1 VPHLGGRAQ
10 AFSFCDECVFCYT
23 FFFFGDSCFVV
34 VAPSFNFARAI
45 MDEPQRNKTHKNKTV
60 GNKAAKKD
68 ALRKKR
74 AGIDLEPNRGNN
86 VKAFQGVSAGSHKAQ
101 KFFRSIEKKE
111 TALHVPTMD
120 KTLRHIVAEPPLLV
134 AVVGPPG
141 VGKTTLIRSMVKFYS
156 NRNLT
161 SVRGPITVIAGR
173 SRRITFMECPNTLS
187 AMCDVAK
194 VADLVLLMVDGSYG
208 FEMET
213 FEFLNISQV
222 HGFPK
227 MYGVVSHLDQ
237 LKSGKSLKKRKKFL
251 RHRFW
256 HEVAA
261 GAKLICLSPM
271 VRGMYRPTDVLNLHR
286 LLICVEPKIQAWR
299 NTHSCVVMD
308 RMEDITDPDVVAA
321 NPLHTRTIAFY
332 GYARGKPMKPGQLV
346 HIPGLGDFPAE
357 HLSYQAD
364 PCQLDKFSADNK
376 EGGNHRMR
384 HLSLKQKK
392 LYAPYCDVGG
402 ISYDDDAIYIQ
413 EDSEK
418 GIIERSGE
426 GLQLLRELQQVQTPM
441 DAAQTKLRVVQRR
454 PVNFRDE
461 DTMEL
466 EMDDIDMPSDAEDHD
481 DDEDWSSADE
491 VDRNDVVVEESDE
504 DNDGVYGGKK
514 SSTHH
519 AGAPKLSD
527 FGAASE
533 GDGDEAAE
541 KEGEEDDGGAALAP
555 RLLND
560 ADAIRVT
567 TIQHNWDDPAILR
580 SLKDLCVT
588 GNWEAG
594 AEDAEKDG
602 EEEGSKGYDS
612 NDEDFDLEAR
622 GEKPAHRSYG
632 GRTSSSGS
640 DAGEDVESKS
650 DGDDDGGY
658 DDDSLGFGSSKKTST
673 AAAPKR
679 MNALASVGYS
689 GGGGGGTANRF
700 KGFSSSYAATGRS
713 TDDDVHDAYGG
724 FNILDDHSDD
734 DGGEVAGGEVANPRS
749 GDQEMDDLVTSFLSR
764 PNTTSAGLSNSSGS
778 GRRGVAGVS
787 SLLSSSAAVGAASG
801 LAGLQNDDGITF
813 FDEAT
818 RYDRGETD
826 DGEARRPSRR
836 NGRHINPEAER
847 LAAADADAEAAVR
860 QGDSLTEEQER
871 LLQKKMA
878 KKNAFNSE
886 YDTGDTD
893 GKNTTFSYYHQL
905 NRLVEEKKERINEAL
920 DEVGDDVDKKIQ
932 LVGYFSGLYV
942 RLVLEGIPAEF
953 LQNFDPTVP
962 LIAGGVNAGE
972 DEFRIV
978 QARIKRHRWYPK
990 ILKAQDPVLL
1000 SMGWRRFQTQPIF
1013 STEDPNGRCRYLKY
1027 TPLHMHCL
1035 AAFYAPVAPPNTG
1048 FLAIPVR
1055 DPRVASFRIPCT
1067 GYTIGNDVS
1076 TSIVKKLK
1084 LTGTPAKIEKTT
1096 AFIKGMFSSD
1106 VEAAKF
1112 IGAKV
1117 KAVSGIRGIIKSVLK
1132 GKNGLV
1138 RATFEDKIFPSD
1150 IVFIRAWKSVEPPR
1164 YCSMQRNL
1172 VDPQWAGMRT
1182 MRELRQDYNVPQPV
1196 NVDSEYREIKRRHR
1210 VVEENEDPEKQKI
1223 LLSRNLKM
1231 QLPFDMKED
1240 FIPIDKSTALQER
1253 IKGATTVAPE
1263 PREQRRQALLDTFAD
1278 RADAMTQKKDAAKK
1292 RARERAAKEAAK
1304 EQEVYLQGLK
1314 KAKKETARIRE
1325 FSTQHK
1331 SRK

>member
-1 VPHLGGRAQ
+1 
-10 AFSFCDECVFCYT
+10 
-23 FFFFGDSCFVV
+23 
-34 VAPSFNFARAI
+34 
-45 MDEPQRNKTHKNKTV
+45 MDEPQRNKTHKSKTV

-74 AGIDLEPNRGNN
+74 AGIDLEPNRGSN
-86 VKAFQGVSAGSHKAQ
+86 VKAFQGISAGSHKAQ
-101 KFFRSIEKKE
+101 KLFRSIEKKE
-111 TALHVPTMD
+111 TALHVPAMD

-156 NRNLT
+156 NRNLS
-161 SVRGPITVIAGR
+161 SVRGPITIIAGR

-187 AMCDVAK
+187 SMCDVAK

-308 RMEDITDPDVVAA
+308 RVEDITDPDVVAA
-321 NPLHTRTIAFY
+321 DPLHSRTVAFY

-346 HIPGLGDFPAE
+346 HIPGLGDFPLA
-357 HLSYQAD
+357 HLSHQAD
-364 PCQLDKFSADNK
+364 PCQLEKFSVDNK

-413 EDSEK
+413 EDGEK
-418 GIIERSGE
+418 GVIERSGE
-426 GLQLLRELQQVQTPM
+426 GLQMLRELQHVQKPM
-441 DAAQTKLRVVQRR
+441 DAAQTKLRVVKRR

-466 EMDDIDMPSDAEDHD
+466 EMDDVNMPADAEDHL
-481 DDEDWSSADE
+481 DDEGWSSGDEADL
-491 VDRNDVVVEESDE
+491 NDVVVGPDDDE
-504 DNDGVYGGKK
+504 
-514 SSTHH
+514 
-519 AGAPKLSD
+519 AGLSRCPAPPKLSE
-527 FGAASE
+527 FGVPSGENAVES
-533 GDGDEAAE
+533 GG
-541 KEGEEDDGGAALAP
+541 EGEGSDGEDGGAALAP

-560 ADAIRVT
+560 IDAVRLNAIRYD
-567 TIQHNWDDPAILR
+567 WDDPAILR

-594 AEDAEKDG
+594 AEGEDAEKD
-602 EEEGSKGYDS
+602 EEGSKGYDS
-612 NDEDFDLEAR
+612 CDEDFELEAR
-622 GEKPAHRSYG
+622 GEKPIRQPRGDGAA
-632 GRTSSSGS
+632 SSSGS
-640 DAGEDVESKS
+640 DGGEGT
-650 DGDDDGGY
+650 DGSNSVDDN
-658 DDDSLGFGSSKKTST
+658 DDADFAFNRKKASGREKVT
-673 AAAPKR
+673 APKR
-679 MNALASVGYS
+679 MNALASVGYGDS
-689 GGGGGGTANRF
+689 GGGG
-700 KGFSSSYAATGRS
+700 SSSSRRYGASFASSHGEEEG
-713 TDDDVHDAYGG
+713 AYGG
-724 FNILDDHSDD
+724 YNVLEDKSEEDAD
-734 DGGEVAGGEVANPRS
+734 EGGEVANHRS
-749 GDQEMDDLVTSFLSR
+749 GDQEIDDLVSSFLSR
-764 PNTTSAGLSNSSGS
+764 NTASNNSSS
-778 GRRGVAGVS
+778 GAGHRNGGGAAAS
-787 SLLSSSAAVGAASG
+787 SSSAAGALVS
-801 LAGLQNDDGITF
+801 LQGDDGIAF
-813 FDEAT
+813 FDEAH
-818 RYDRGETD
+818 RFDRDETAED
-826 DGEARRPSRR
+826 AARRPRR
-836 NGRHINPEAER
+836 NGRHVNPEAER
-847 LAAADADAEAAVR
+847 LAAADADAEAAV
-860 QGDSLTEEQER
+860 QHGESLTEEQER

-886 YDTGDTD
+886 YDTGDAE
-893 GKNTTFSYYHQL
+893 GKNTTFSYYHQM
-905 NRLVEEKKERINEAL
+905 NRQVEAKKERINEAL

-942 RLVLEGIPAEF
+942 RMVLENIPVEF
-953 LQNFDPTVP
+953 LKHFDPTLP

-990 ILKAQDPVLL
+990 ILKAQDPLL
-1000 SMGWRRFQTQPIF
+1000 ISMGWRRFQTQPIF

-1035 AAFYAPVAPPNTG
+1035 AAFYAPVTPPNTG

-1076 TSIVKKLK
+1076 TSVVKKLK

-1138 RATFEDKIFPSD
+1138 RATFEDKLFPSD

-1164 YCSMQRNL
+1164 YCSVQRNL
-1172 VDPQWAGMRT
+1172 VDPQWVGMRA
-1182 MRELRQDYNVPQPV
+1182 MRELRLQYNVPQPS
-1196 NVDSEYREIKRRHR
+1196 NADSEYREIKRRHR
-1210 VVEENEDPEKQKI
+1210 VAEEDEDPEKQKI

-1231 QLPFDMKED
+1231 QLPYDMKED

-1253 IKGATTVAPE
+1253 IKGATTIAPE

-1304 EQEVYLQGLK
+1304 EQAIYLEGLK
-1314 KAKKETARIRE
+1314 KAKKDTARIRE

>member
-1 VPHLGGRAQ
+1 
-10 AFSFCDECVFCYT
+10 
-23 FFFFGDSCFVV
+23 
-34 VAPSFNFARAI
+34 
-45 MDEPQRNKTHKNKTV
+45 MDEPQTNKTHKNKTV

-74 AGIDLEPNRGNN
+74 AGIDLEPNRGSN

-111 TALHVPTMD
+111 TALHVPTLD
-120 KTLRHIVAEPPLLV
+120 KTLRHIVAEPPLLI

-256 HEVAA
+256 HEVVA

-286 LLICVEPKIQAWR
+286 LLVCVEPKIQAWR

-308 RMEDITDPDVVAA
+308 RVEDITDPDVVAN
-321 NPLHTRTIAFY
+321 NPLHARTIAFY

-346 HIPGLGDFPAE
+346 HIPGLGDFPVA
-357 HLSYQAD
+357 HLSHQAD
-364 PCQLDKFSADNK
+364 PCQLDKFGADSK
-376 EGGNHRMR
+376 ESGNHRMR

-413 EDSEK
+413 EDGEK
-418 GIIERSGE
+418 GAIERSGE
-426 GLQLLRELQQVQTPM
+426 GLQLLRELQHVQQPM

-466 EMDDIDMPSDAEDHD
+466 SMADVKVPSDADDHD

-491 VDRNDVVVEESDE
+491 ADRNDVVVSSDDE
-504 DNDGVYGGKK
+504 DTDSVAGRRRGG
-514 SSTHH
+514 SSLQS
-519 AGAPKLSD
+519 GAPKLSD
-527 FGAASE
+527 FGAPGATRGHEDGEESAEERNEE
-533 GDGDEAAE
+533 GGDDGD
-541 KEGEEDDGGAALAP
+541 GAALAP

-560 ADAIRVT
+560 LDSIRLNTVRY
-567 TIQHNWDDPAILR
+567 NWDDTATLR

-594 AEDAEKDG
+594 VDAEKEED
-602 EEEGSKGYDS
+602 EEGSKGYDS
-612 NDEDFDLEAR
+612 NDDDFDLEAR
-622 GEKPAHRSYG
+622 GEKPLRHAHSG
-632 GRTSSSGS
+632 PASSSSAS
-640 DAGEDVESKS
+640 DTSEEDEDEDSAAGDE
-650 DGDDDGGY
+650 GGA
-658 DDDSLGFGSSKKTST
+658 DELGFGTGKAGRT
-673 AAAPKR
+673 APKR
-679 MNALASVGYS
+679 MNALASVGY
-689 GGGGGGTANRF
+689 G
-700 KGFSSSYAATGRS
+700 SSSGTGNKNGISSGNGRRYGSAAAAAAAE
-713 TDDDVHDAYGG
+713 DAANDAYGG
-724 FNILDDHSDD
+724 YNILDDDD
-734 DGGEVAGGEVANPRS
+734 EDDVSAGGEVAVHHRS
-749 GDQEMDDLVTSFLSR
+749 GDQEMDDLVSSFLSR
-764 PNTTSAGLSNSSGS
+764 NNTSTNGASANSG
-778 GRRGVAGVS
+778 GRRLGTVPA
-787 SLLSSSAAVGAASG
+787 SSSS
-801 LAGLQNDDGITF
+801 LAGLQNDDGIAF

-818 RYDRGETD
+818 RYDRYSD
-826 DGEARRPSRR
+826 DEEGGDARQPHRGGSRR
-836 NGRHINPEAER
+836 VNPEAER
-847 LAAADADAEAAVR
+847 LAAIDADAEAAVR

-878 KKNAFNSE
+878 KKNAFDRE
-886 YDTGDTD
+886 YDAGGAE
-893 GKNTTFSYYHQL
+893 GKNTTFSHYHQL
-905 NRLVEEKKERINEAL
+905 NREVEEKKKRIDEAL
-920 DEVGDDVDKKIQ
+920 DEVGDDLERKIQ

-942 RLVLEGIPAEF
+942 RMVLENVPVEF
-953 LQNFDPTVP
+953 LDNFDPAVP
-962 LIAGGVNAGE
+962 LLAGGVNAGE

-990 ILKAQDPVLL
+990 ILKAQDPLLL

-1048 FLAIPVR
+1048 FLAIPVH
-1055 DPRVASFRIPCT
+1055 DSRVSSFRIPCT
-1067 GYTIGNDVS
+1067 GYTIGNDVT
-1076 TSIVKKLK
+1076 TSVVKKLK

-1106 VEAAKF
+1106 VEATKF

-1138 RATFEDKIFPSD
+1138 RATFEDKLFPSD

-1182 MRELRQDYNVPQPV
+1182 MRELRLDYNVPQPV
-1196 NVDSEYREIKRRHR
+1196 NADSEYREIKRRHR
-1210 VVEENEDPEKQKI
+1210 VADEDEDPEKQKI

-1231 QLPFDMKED
+1231 QLPYDMKED
-1240 FIPIDKSTALQER
+1240 FIPLNKSSALQER
-1253 IKGATTVAPE
+1253 IQGATTVAPE
-1263 PREQRRQALLDTFAD
+1263 QREQRRQALLDTFAD

-1314 KAKKETARIRE
+1314 RAKKETARTRE
-1325 FSTQHK
+1325 FRTQHK

>member
-1 VPHLGGRAQ
+1 
-10 AFSFCDECVFCYT
+10 
-23 FFFFGDSCFVV
+23 
-34 VAPSFNFARAI
+34 
-45 MDEPQRNKTHKNKTV
+45 MDEPQKNKTHKNKTV

-68 ALRKKR
+68 TLRKKR
-74 AGIDLEPNRGNN
+74 AGIDLEPNRGSN

-111 TALHVPTMD
+111 TALHMPTLD

-213 FEFLNISQV
+213 FEFLNIAQV

-308 RMEDITDPDVVAA
+308 RVEDITDPDVVAA
-321 NPLHTRTIAFY
+321 APLHARTVAFY

-346 HIPGLGDFPAE
+346 HVPGLGDFPVS
-357 HLSYQAD
+357 HISHQAD
-364 PCQLDKFSADNK
+364 PCQLDKLSADGK

-413 EDSEK
+413 EDGEK
-418 GIIERSGE
+418 GAIERSGE
-426 GLQLLRELQQVQTPM
+426 GLQLLRELQHVQQPM
-441 DAAQTKLRVVQRR
+441 DAAQTKLRVVRRR

-461 DTMEL
+461 DAMEL
-466 EMDDIDMPSDAEDHD
+466 EMDDVRMPSDAEDHD
-481 DDEDWSSADE
+481 DDADWSSADE
-491 VDRNDVVVEESDE
+491 ADRNNVVVDSEDE
-504 DNDGVYGGKK
+504 DGYGGRRN
-514 SSTHH
+514 
-519 AGAPKLSD
+519 GAHRLSD
-527 FGAASE
+527 FGAAGAVKDE
-533 GDGDEAAE
+533 DDGAAL
-541 KEGEEDDGGAALAP
+541 EGEEEADEDGAALAP

-560 ADAIRVT
+560 IDAIRCNTV
-567 TIQHNWDDPAILR
+567 QYNWDDAPTLR

-594 AEDAEKDG
+594 AGDEEG
-602 EEEGSKGYDS
+602 EEGGAEDGDADSKGYDS
-612 NDEDFDLEAR
+612 NDEDFELEAR
-622 GEKPAHRSYG
+622 GDKPLTRNGA
-632 GRTSSSGS
+632 SSSGADS
-640 DAGEDVESKS
+640 AS
-650 DGDDDGGY
+650 DGDGDSSDGQAK
-658 DDDSLGFGSSKKTST
+658 DDDADDLGFGSKKAGS

-679 MNALASVGYS
+679 VNALAAIGYS
-689 GGGGGGTANRF
+689 GRNGAVSRTSGSG
-700 KGFSSSYAATGRS
+700 AAGKYRN
-713 TDDDVHDAYGG
+713 DGDGDADEDSYGG
-724 FNILDDHSDD
+724 YNILDDIAAED
-734 DGGEVAGGEVANPRS
+734 AGGEVATPHEG
-749 GDQEMDDLVTSFLSR
+749 GDSEMDNLVSSFLSR
-764 PNTTSAGLSNSSGS
+764 STTAN
-778 GRRGVAGVS
+778 
-787 SLLSSSAAVGAASG
+787 GAARQRFG
-801 LAGLQNDDGITF
+801 GFGGVETAALGGLQNDDGIAF
-813 FDEAT
+813 FDEAS
-818 RYDRGETD
+818 RYDRE
-826 DGEARRPSRR
+826 DGEDGATRAPRRGGRR
-836 NGRHINPEAER
+836 VNPELEK

-860 QGDSLTEEQER
+860 DGGDLTEEQER

-878 KKNAFNSE
+878 KKNAFDSE
-886 YDTGDTD
+886 YDTGDAD

-905 NRLVEEKKERINEAL
+905 NRQVEEKKERINEAL
-920 DEVGDDVDKKIQ
+920 DEVGDDVEKKIQ

-942 RLVLEGIPAEF
+942 RMVLENIPVEF
-953 LQNFDPTVP
+953 LNNFDPAMP
-962 LIAGGVNAGE
+962 IIAGGVNAGE

-1035 AAFYAPVAPPNTG
+1035 ASFYAPVAPPNTG

-1067 GYTIGNDVS
+1067 GYTIGNDVT

-1096 AFIKGMFSSD
+1096 AFVKGMFSSD

-1117 KAVSGIRGIIKSVLK
+1117 KAVSGIRGIIKSVMK

-1172 VDPQWAGMRT
+1172 VDPQWVGMRT
-1182 MRELRQDYNVPQPV
+1182 MRELRLDYNVPQPF
-1196 NVDSEYREIKRRHR
+1196 NADSEYREIKRRHR
-1210 VVEENEDPEKQKI
+1210 VADEDEDPEKQKV

-1231 QLPFDMKED
+1231 QLPYDMKED
-1240 FIPIDKSTALQER
+1240 FIPISKSSALQER
-1253 IKGATTVAPE
+1253 IKGATTIAPE

-1304 EQEVYLQGLK
+1304 DQEVYLQGLK
-1314 KAKKETARIRE
+1314 KAKKDTARIRE

>member
-1 VPHLGGRAQ
+1 
-10 AFSFCDECVFCYT
+10 
-23 FFFFGDSCFVV
+23 
-34 VAPSFNFARAI
+34 
-45 MDEPQRNKTHKNKTV
+45 MDEPQKNKTHKNKTV

-68 ALRKKR
+68 AVRKKR
-74 AGIDLEPNRGNN
+74 SGIDLEPNRGSN

-141 VGKTTLIRSMVKFYS
+141 VGKTTLIRSMVKFYA

-161 SVRGPITVIAGR
+161 TVRGPITVIAGR

-187 AMCDVAK
+187 SMCDVAK

-227 MYGVVSHLDQ
+227 MYGVVSHLDL

-271 VRGMYRPTDVLNLHR
+271 VRGVYRPTDVLNLHR

-321 NPLHTRTIAFY
+321 APLHARSVAFY

-346 HIPGLGDFPAE
+346 HVPGLGDFPVE
-357 HLSYQAD
+357 HLSYQED
-364 PCQLDKFSADNK
+364 PCQLDKFSADGK

-402 ISYDDDAIYIQ
+402 VSYDDDAIYIQ
-413 EDSEK
+413 EDGEK
-418 GIIERSGE
+418 GAIERSGE
-426 GLQLLRELQQVQTPM
+426 GLQLLRELQHVRHPM
-441 DAAQTKLRVVQRR
+441 DAAQTQLRVVQRR

-466 EMDDIDMPSDAEDHD
+466 EVDDVNMPSDAEDHD

-491 VDRNDVVVEESDE
+491 ADRNDVVVALGEDE
-504 DNDGVYGGKK
+504 ADPSRRPG
-514 SSTHH
+514 S
-519 AGAPKLSD
+519 PKLSD
-527 FGAASE
+527 FGVSVGE
-533 GDGDEAAE
+533 NAAE
-541 KEGEEDDGGAALAP
+541 KGAMGESSDSGEDGGAALAP

-560 ADAIRVT
+560 LDAIRLN
-567 TIQHNWDDPAILR
+567 TIRYNWDDPATLR

-594 AEDAEKDG
+594 ADGEDEEKD
-602 EEEGSKGYDS
+602 EEGSKGYDS
-612 NDEDFDLEAR
+612 NDDDFDMKAR
-622 GEKPAHRSYG
+622 GEKPIRHSRG
-632 GRTSSSGS
+632 GGPTSSHGSG
-640 DAGEDVESKS
+640 GEEETEGNESV
-650 DGDDDGGY
+650 DGDDE
-658 DDDSLGFGSSKKTST
+658 DDDIGLCSKST
-673 AAAPKR
+673 KGGGNMAAPR
-679 MNALASVGYS
+679 RANALASIGYGTSGAS
-689 GGGGGGTANRF
+689 GGGGSSNGRHYGLSTAASP
-700 KGFSSSYAATGRS
+700 GDTDADDPYA
-713 TDDDVHDAYGG
+713 G
-724 FNILDDHSDD
+724 FNILEDNNDEDADD
-734 DGGEVAGGEVANPRS
+734 EGGEVANHRS
-749 GDQEMDDLVTSFLSR
+749 GDQEMDNLVSSFLSR
-764 PNTTSAGLSNSSGS
+764 NKTSNSSS
-778 GRRGVAGVS
+778 GGGGGAS
-787 SLLSSSAAVGAASG
+787 PFSSSVTGA
-801 LAGLQNDDGITF
+801 LAGLQGDDGIAF
-813 FDEAT
+813 FDEAH
-818 RYDRGETD
+818 RYDRDETEGD
-826 DGEARRPSRR
+826 AARRPRR
-836 NGRHINPEAER
+836 SGRNVNAEAER
-847 LAAADADAEAAVR
+847 LAAADAEAEAAV
-860 QGDSLTEEQER
+860 QHGASLTEEQER

-878 KKNAFNSE
+878 KKNAFNSA
-886 YDTGDTD
+886 YDTGDAEG
-893 GKNTTFSYYHQL
+893 GKNTTFSYYHKL
-905 NRLVEEKKERINEAL
+905 NRQVEEKRERINEAL

-942 RLVLEGIPAEF
+942 RMVLKNIPVEF
-953 LQNFDPTVP
+953 LTNFDPTVP

-990 ILKAQDPVLL
+990 ILKAQDPLLL

-1096 AFIKGMFSSD
+1096 AFVKGMFSSD
-1106 VEAAKF
+1106 LEAAKF

-1172 VDPQWAGMRT
+1172 VDPQWVGMRT
-1182 MRELRQDYNVPQPV
+1182 MRQLRLDYNVPQPV
-1196 NVDSEYREIKRRHR
+1196 NPDSEYREIKRRHR
-1210 VVEENEDPEKQKI
+1210 VAEEDEDPEKQKV

-1231 QLPFDMKED
+1231 QLPYDMKED
-1240 FIPIDKSTALQER
+1240 FIPISKSTALQER

-1292 RARERAAKEAAK
+1292 RARERAAKEMAK

-1314 KAKKETARIRE
+1314 KAKKDTARIRE

>member
-1 VPHLGGRAQ
+1 
-10 AFSFCDECVFCYT
+10 
-23 FFFFGDSCFVV
+23 
-34 VAPSFNFARAI
+34 
-45 MDEPQRNKTHKNKTV
+45 MDEPQKNKTHKNKTV

-74 AGIDLEPNRGNN
+74 AGIDLEPNRGSN
-86 VKAFQGVSAGSHKAQ
+86 VKAFQGISAGSHKAQ
-101 KFFRSIEKKE
+101 KMFRSIEKKE

-141 VGKTTLIRSMVKFYS
+141 VGKTTLIRSMVKLYS

-187 AMCDVAK
+187 SMCDVAK
-194 VADLVLLMVDGSYG
+194 VADLVLLMVDGSFG

-227 MYGVVSHLDQ
+227 MYGVVSHLDN

-321 NPLHTRTIAFY
+321 NPLHARTVAFY
-332 GYARGKPMKPGQLV
+332 GYARGKPMKPGQLIHV
-346 HIPGLGDFPAE
+346 PGLGDFPVE

-364 PCQLDKFSADNK
+364 PCQLDKFNADNK

-413 EDSEK
+413 EDGER
-418 GIIERSGE
+418 GAIERSGE
-426 GLQLLRELQQVQTPM
+426 GLQLLRELQHVRQPM
-441 DAAQTKLRVVQRR
+441 DAAQTKLRVVHRR
-454 PVNFRDE
+454 PVSFRDE
-461 DTMEL
+461 DAMEL
-466 EMDDIDMPSDAEDHD
+466 DMDEVDMPSDAEDHD
-481 DDEDWSSADE
+481 DDDDWSSADE
-491 VDRNDVVVEESDE
+491 ADRNDVVVDSDE
-504 DNDGVYGGKK
+504 DGEG
-514 SSTHH
+514 SSAGAARRR
-519 AGAPKLSD
+519 AGAPKLSE
-527 FGAASE
+527 FGAAA
-533 GDGDEAAE
+533 DGDAADDGEAD
-541 KEGEEDDGGAALAP
+541 GEEDDDADEDSGAALAP

-560 ADAIRVT
+560 PDAIRLNA
-567 TIQHNWDDPAILR
+567 IRYNWDDASTLR

-594 AEDAEKDG
+594 EDGEGDEDADA
-602 EEEGSKGYDS
+602 EEASSKGYDS

-622 GEKPAHRSYG
+622 GEKPMRASRG
-632 GRTSSSGS
+632 GPTSSSSSASASSSHS
-640 DAGEDVESKS
+640 DGEG
-650 DGDDDGGY
+650 GDDD
-658 DDDSLGFGSSKKTST
+658 DDDELGFGGAQKKGKSV

-679 MNALASVGYS
+679 MNALASIGHQSGSGS
-689 GGGGGGTANRF
+689 GGRF
-700 KGFSSSYAATGRS
+700 NGRS
-713 TDDDVHDAYGG
+713 SGGDYGHRNGAGGEEGEEDTYGGYNILEEDDD
-724 FNILDDHSDD
+724 NS
-734 DGGEVAGGEVANPRS
+734 GGEDAGGEVANHHQS
-749 GDQEMDDLVTSFLSR
+749 GDQEMDDLVSSFLSR
-764 PNTTSAGLSNSSGS
+764 NTGKGSSNAAGGGGLTGSSGKH
-778 GRRGVAGVS
+778 AT
-787 SLLSSSAAVGAASG
+787 A
-801 LAGLQNDDGITF
+801 LQDEDGIAF

-818 RYDRGETD
+818 RYDKEDADGET
-826 DGEARRPSRR
+826 RRPARR
-836 NGRHINPEAER
+836 NGRHVNPEAER
-847 LAAADADAEAAVR
+847 LAAADADAEAAVQ
-860 QGDSLTEEQER
+860 QGGNLTEEQER

-886 YDTGDTD
+886 YDTGDAE

-905 NRLVEEKKERINEAL
+905 NRQVEEKKERINEAL

-932 LVGYFSGLYV
+932 LVGFFSGLYV
-942 RLVLEGIPAEF
+942 RMVVENVPVEF
-953 LQNFDPTVP
+953 LKNFDPTVP

-990 ILKAQDPVLL
+990 ILKAQDPLL
-1000 SMGWRRFQTQPIF
+1000 ISMGWRRFQTQPIF

-1055 DPRVASFRIPCT
+1055 DPRVSSFRIPCT

-1138 RATFEDKIFPSD
+1138 RATFEDKLFPSD
-1150 IVFIRAWKSVEPPR
+1150 IVFIRAWKAVEPPR

-1172 VDPQWAGMRT
+1172 VDPQWVGMRT
-1182 MRELRQDYNVPQPV
+1182 MRELRIDYNVPLPQ
-1196 NVDSEYREIKRRHR
+1196 NADSEYREIKRRHR
-1210 VVEENEDPEKQKI
+1210 VADEDEDPAKQKI

-1231 QLPFDMKED
+1231 QLPYDMKED
-1240 FIPIDKSTALQER
+1240 FIPINTSSALQER

-1278 RADAMTQKKDAAKK
+1278 RADAMTEKKDAAKK

-1304 EQEVYLQGLK
+1304 EQEVYLKGLK